1 MALHMLLV
9 YRDFSLDFRQDIT
22 EFSRKNRRLNFN

>member
-9 YRDFSLDFRQDIT
+9 QRDISLDFEQDIAKI
-22 EFSRKNRRLNFN
+22 SRKNRRLNFN